1 MAQMTPALE
10 LHEVTK
16 DYPAARPLA
25 AWLRAPFSRSA
36 RRALDRVSFAVAPG
50 EIVAL
55 LGPNGSGKT
64 TCVKLLAGALRPTA
78 GAARVCGIDTAART
92 ERAQAQVGYVIADER
107 SFEWRLTARQNL
119 AFFGALHGLASAR
132 CDARIDEVADRLAIG
147 ALLDRPFRTLSAG
160 QKARVAI
167 ARGLLHRP
175 RALLLDEVT
184 RTLDPGAAARL
195 RRFVRDELVDRDGLG
210 VLLTTHDLHEARAL
224 ATRVVVLV
232 GGAIRGDGPWPE
244 VEPALEQA
252 FFGEEAA

>member
-1 MAQMTPALE
+1 MQPALE
-10 LHEVTK
+10 LHEVSK
-16 DYPAARPLA
+16 DYPTQRSLG
-25 AWLRAPFSRSA
+25 AWLRAPFA
-36 RRALDRVSFAVAPG
+36 RPRQRALERVSLAVAPG
-50 EIVAL
+50 EVVAL

-64 TCVKLLAGALRPTA
+64 TCVKILAGALRPN
-78 GAARVCGIDTAART
+78 GGHARVCGIDTAAQT

-107 SFEWRLTARQNL
+107 SFEWRITARQNL
-119 AFFGALHGLASAR
+119 AFFGALHGLGGDTLA
-132 CDARIDEVADRLAIG
+132 ARIAEVADRLAIR
-147 ALLDRPFRTLSAG
+147 ALLDKPFRTLSAG

-195 RRFVRDELVDRDGLG
+195 RRFVRDDLVARDGLG

-232 GGAIRGDGPWPE
+232 GGIVRADGSWE
-244 VEPALEQA
+244 DVQPALERA
-252 FFGEEAA
+252 FFAEEEA